1 MAKTR
6 LDNLLLA
13 RGMAPSREK
22 AKAIILAGEVK
33 VNGLL
38 VDKPG
43 VSFSDEVQITV
54 ESNSPKY
61 VSRGGLK
68 LEKAIEEFAIDFKGR
83 TVLDVGAST
92 GGYTDCAL
100 QHGARQVFA
109 VDVGYGQLDWT
120 LRNDPRV
127 VCLEKTN
134 IRYFKPEQLGQEVDI
149 ITVDVSFISTALV
162 FPVIKDML
170 TTDGSIISLIKPQFE
185 AGRNKVGKKGVVRDK
200 DVHREV
206 LLKCIASAAS
216 ENLNCRGITHSPITG
231 PQGNIE
237 FFIHLRKEPIAPDF
251 DIDKKVAMVVDE
263 AHQQFGGKS
272 S

>member
-1 MAKTR
+1 MAKIR

-22 AKAIILAGEVK
+22 ARALILAGEVK
-33 VNGLL
+33 VNDLR

-43 VSFSDEVQITV
+43 TGVNEEAAITV
-54 ESNSPKY
+54 ASGRPRY

-68 LEKAIEEFAIDFKGR
+68 LEKAIGEFAIDFEGQ

-100 QHGARQVFA
+100 QHGAKQVFA

-134 IRYFKPEQLGQEVDI
+134 IRYFKPEQIGRQVDI
-149 ITVDVSFISTALV
+149 ITIDVSFISTVLV
-162 FPVIKDML
+162 FPVIKKML
-170 TTDGSIISLIKPQFE
+170 TAEGNIISLIKPQFE
-185 AGRNKVGKKGVVRDK
+185 AGRDKVGKKGVVRDRET
-200 DVHREV
+200 HREV
-206 LLKCIASAAS
+206 LLKCIAAAAN
-216 ENLNCRGITHSPITG
+216 EELNCAGVTYSPITG

-237 FFIHLRKEPIAPDF
+237 FFLHLRKKNVVPRLE
-251 DIDKKVAMVVDE
+251 IDKTVAMVIDE
-263 AHQQFGGKS
+263 AHRQLGGRGT
-272 S
+272 